1 MFSELVKKTRS
12 YRNFDTSVRL
22 GARELTQWIDLCR
35 FAPSSANRQPLKFA
49 FAYTEEHCSL
59 ILPHLGWAGY
69 LTEKP
74 PYPGKEPAAYI
85 LICND
90 TSISPNCPDTDVGI
104 CAQTIVL
111 AAMENGIGACMIG
124 SINKTALSEIFSLSD
139 TIVPRLIIALGA
151 PAEKV
156 VLTEAVDGAIK
167 YYRDEAKTHYVPKR
181 PLSEILLP
189 EIK

>member
-12 YRNFDTSVRL
+12 YRNFDNSVRL
-22 GARELTQWIDLCR
+22 NAEELTRWIDLCR
-35 FAPSSANRQPLKFA
+35 FAPSSANKQPLKFA
-49 FAYTEEHCSL
+49 YAFRREDCAR

-74 PYPGKEPAAYI
+74 PCPGKEPAAYI

-104 CAQTIVL
+104 CAQIIVL
-111 AAMENGIGACMIG
+111 AAMESGIGACMLG
-124 SINKTALSEIFSLSD
+124 SINKTALSGVFSLPE
-139 TIVPRLIIALGA
+139 TVVPRLIIALGA